1 MHLVVA
7 DKGAVHA
14 NRHAGA
20 AGHVE
25 HVTHAQQGFGAHLVQ
40 DGAAVDLAAD
50 LKGDARR
57 YVGLDQAGNHIDAGT
72 LRRQNQVNA
81 RRARLLRQPGN
92 QFLDLLAHHH
102 HQVSQFVN
110 HDHDVRQASQRFGRV
125 GRQAER
131 VVDKLAMR
139 LGVVNL
145 RVVAGQVAHPQ
156 FAQQFV
162 TPLHLGNAPAQ
173 AIGGLFHVGHHRR
186 EQVRN
191 AFVERHLQHLGVYHQ
206 EAHIAGLGLV
216 QQTQNHGV
224 DSDRLAGAG
233 GTRHQHVRHLGQIR
247 NDRVANNVLTQA
259 HGQQGLGFVVNL
271 RAQNFGELDR
281 LPLGIGQLK
290 RHVILARNGLHHAD
304 RHQTQRTC
312 QILGQTDDLRAFH
325 ANRRLDFIARNH
337 WPGLCQHDTHLHSEI
352 LQPFLDHA
360 AGHLQRLGRD
370 RLLAQQSPVEQ
381 IDLRQAAVRQLDKQ
395 GFLPLLRHPL
405 TLGYL
410 SQYGLDPQGR
420 GVLFDLLLLLL
431 DDNLLAL
438 AHGLLPER
446 NVLLQFPLFAP
457 RLDLKKEPGA
467 QTLCYLGP

>member
-1 MHLVVA
+1 M
-7 DKGAVHA
+7 
-14 NRHAGA
+14 
-20 AGHVE
+20 
-25 HVTHAQQGFGAHLVQ
+25 
-40 DGAAVDLAAD
+40 
-50 LKGDARR
+50 
-57 YVGLDQAGNHIDAGT
+57 
-72 LRRQNQVNA
+72 
-81 RRARLLRQPGN
+81 
-92 QFLDLLAHHH
+92 
-102 HQVSQFVN
+102 
-110 HDHDVRQASQRFGRV
+110 
-125 GRQAER
+125 
-131 VVDKLAMR
+131 
-139 LGVVNL
+139 
-145 RVVAGQVAHPQ
+145 
-156 FAQQFV
+156 
-162 TPLHLGNAPAQ
+162 
-173 AIGGLFHVGHHRR
+173 
-186 EQVRN
+186 
-191 AFVERHLQHLGVYHQ
+191 
-206 EAHIAGLGLV
+206 
-216 QQTQNHGV
+216 
-224 DSDRLAGAG
+224 
-233 GTRHQHVRHLGQIR
+233 
-247 NDRVANNVLTQA
+247 
-259 HGQQGLGFVVNL
+259 
-271 RAQNFGELDR
+271 
-281 LPLGIGQLK
+281 PLGIGQLK

-325 ANRRLDFIARNH
+325 ANRGLDFIARNH